1 MIVALTPEA
10 MYLKG
15 SLEMYGHKVVPCEN
29 YRGAIDAVVYRGVS
43 VSDLR
48 LTNSNFVTHSGVLV
62 VDCTNH
68 SAAQINNYLKQ
79 RTFSS
84 IFN

>member
-1 MIVALTPEA
+1 MTVALSHEA

-15 SLEMYGHKVVPCEN
+15 KLEMYGHRVVPCEN

-43 VSDLR
+43 INDLR
-48 LTNSNFVTHSGVLV
+48 LTNSNFSNHNGVLL
-62 VDCTNH
+62 VDCTNRT
-68 SAAQINNYLKQ
+68 AAEINNYLKS
-79 RTFSS
+79 RSFSS

>member
-1 MIVALTPEA
+1 MTVALTQEA

-15 SLEMYGHKVVPCEN
+15 SLEMYGHRVVQCGN

-48 LTNSNFVTHSGVLV
+48 LTNSNFATNSGVLV
-62 VDCTNH
+62 VDCTNR
-68 SAAQINNYLKQ
+68 SAAQINNYLKH

>member
-15 SLEMYGHKVVPCEN
+15 SLEMYGHKVVPCGN

-48 LTNSNFVTHSGVLV
+48 LTNSNFVTHSALWLV
-62 VDCTNH
+62 QSTTN
-68 SAAQINNYLKQ
+68 
-79 RTFSS
+79 TPE
-84 IFN
+84 

>member
-15 SLEMYGHKVVPCEN
+15 SLEMYGHKVVPCGS

-43 VSDLR
+43 VSELG
-48 LTNSNFVTHSGVLV
+48 LSNSNFAAHNGVLV

-68 SAAQINNYLKQ
+68 SAAQINYYLKY